1 MIDYDALREKYAKP
15 LAADWIK
22 RNSWDLYNK
31 DYSGPMVDLNEFL
44 AIGGKPL
51 TNEKT
56 KERLE
61 YALVCHEAMPAE
73 LRLSMIEWI
82 ESH

>member
-1 MIDYDALREKYAKP
+1 MIDYDELRKKYAVP
-15 LAADWIK
+15 LAGDWIK

-31 DYSGPMVDLNEFL
+31 DYSGPMVDLDEFL
-44 AIGGKPL
+44 AIDSRPA
-51 TNEKT
+51 TESQI

-73 LRLSMIEWI
+73 LRLSMVEWI

>member
-1 MIDYDALREKYAKP
+1 MINLD
-15 LAADWIK
+15 
-22 RNSWDLYNK
+22 
-31 DYSGPMVDLNEFL
+31 EFL
-44 AIGGKPL
+44 AIGGAPA
-51 TNEKT
+51 TESET

>member
-15 LAADWIK
+15 LADDWIK

-31 DYSGPMVDLNEFL
+31 DYSGPLINLDEFL
-44 AIGGKPL
+44 AIGGAPATEL
-51 TNEKT
+51 ET

-61 YALVCHEAMPAE
+61 YALVCHEAMPAA
-73 LRLSMIEWI
+73 LKVAMIEWL
-82 ESH
+82 ELH